1 MFPVGIHPFFVR
13 QNEQLQMSLHTGH
26 SHSGFSHL
34 QHVFPV
40 PHVYAIAAKLP
51 HASTYT
57 CYTSCACPAF
67 SVDTGGNTPPWWRHT
82 IAGLGCRSRTR
93 TVPIPSVDRLEFRHV
108 LLGVDLFV
116 IHRFPEII
124 FYGINIVSDG
134 VNVRCFFTAHAR
146 RRPSFGR
153 RDFRAFFDSLLDK
166 CDADDEALFVFFA
179 TFATIA
185 STFVFAASMPI
196 DSICSMLWR
205 TRKSRAASYALTT
218 TFFVELV
225 VSSSMM
231 WFCWK
236 AVVESGL
243 KSAVFCGDTTDFW
256 KRLFFD
262 DF

>member
-1 MFPVGIHPFFVR
+1 
-13 QNEQLQMSLHTGH
+13 MSG
-26 SHSGFSHL
+26 
-34 QHVFPV
+34 
-40 PHVYAIAAKLP
+40 
-51 HASTYT
+51 
-57 CYTSCACPAF
+57 AF
-67 SVDTGGNTPPWWRHT
+67 SP
-82 IAGLGCRSRTR
+82 RTR
-93 TVPIPSVDRLEFRHV
+93 DDVRRLDGEISERF
-108 LLGVDLFV
+108 LTLF
-116 IHRFPEII
+116 
-124 FYGINIVSDG
+124 
-134 VNVRCFFTAHAR
+134 
-146 RRPSFGR
+146 
-153 RDFRAFFDSLLDK
+153 LDK

-196 DSICSMLWR
+196 DFIRSMFWR

-256 KRLFFD
+256 KRSFF
-262 DF
+262 